1 MTVYGYTLLSVFLR
15 YSLPL
20 SVYVLKLLVFPK
32 KKKKSNSA
40 SSHLKMVS
48 KHQYQITYKEKKEE
62 NNLLAIF

>member
-48 KHQYQITYKEKKEE
+48 DGIAE
-62 NNLLAIF
+62 NYSSLVRP